1 MYEDWGDCHFVMIE
15 SVNNYEG
22 FNPVS
27 AMLVDKL
34 RDLLTEESYNDCD
47 PYTLRPKALKHG
59 KKP

>member
-1 MYEDWGDCHFVMIE
+1 MYEDWRECHFVMIE

-27 AMLVDKL
+27 AVLVDKL
-34 RDLLTEESYNDCD
+34 RELLTEENYNDFD
-47 PYTLRPKALKHG
+47 PDTLRPKALKHG